1 MDGTKICIFV
11 PFLCR
16 SVLGHRQE
24 KEQGIMKNLSQTQKM
39 TISALCMALY
49 LVVMLCTQ
57 SFAFGQYQVRIA
69 TALYGLSAIFPF
81 LVIPFGLVNVIA
93 NTLMGGLGPL
103 DMLGGGLVGIVT
115 SLTIVYAKRHHMGNW
130 AVMLAITLIPGLGVP
145 IWLSLLLD
153 LPYWLLASTVLVGQL
168 ISGVVGMVLVTAL
181 ERCEIFNFASAKK

>member
-1 MDGTKICIFV
+1 
-11 PFLCR
+11 
-16 SVLGHRQE
+16 
-24 KEQGIMKNLSQTQKM
+24 MKNLTKTQKL

-49 LVVMLCTQ
+49 LVVMMCTQ

-81 LVIPFGLVNVIA
+81 LIIPFGLVNVLA

-103 DMLGGGLVGIVT
+103 DMLGGGLVGIMT
-115 SLTIVYAKRHHMGNW
+115 SHDLGNW

-145 IWLSLLLD
+145 VWLSVLLD
-153 LPYWLLASTVLVGQL
+153 LPYWLLASTVLVGQF

>member
-1 MDGTKICIFV
+1 
-11 PFLCR
+11 
-16 SVLGHRQE
+16 
-24 KEQGIMKNLSQTQKM
+24 MKNLTKTQKL

-49 LVVMLCTQ
+49 LVVMMCTQ

-81 LVIPFGLVNVIA
+81 LIIPFGLVNVLA

-103 DMLGGGLVGIVT
+103 DMLGGGLVGIMT
-115 SLTIVYAKRHHMGNW
+115 SLTIVYAKRHDLGNW
-130 AVMLAITLIPGLGVP
+130 DVMLAITLVPGLGVP
-145 IWLSLLLD
+145 VWLSVLLD
-153 LPYWLLASTVLVGQL
+153 LPYWLLASTVLVGQF

>member
-1 MDGTKICIFV
+1 
-11 PFLCR
+11 
-16 SVLGHRQE
+16 
-24 KEQGIMKNLSQTQKM
+24 MKNLTKTQKL

-49 LVVMLCTQ
+49 LVVMMCTQ

-69 TALYGLSAIFPF
+69 TA
-81 LVIPFGLVNVIA
+81 PFGLVNVLA

-103 DMLGGGLVGIVT
+103 DMLGGGLVGIMT
-115 SLTIVYAKRHHMGNW
+115 SLTIVYAKRHDLGNW

-145 IWLSLLLD
+145 VWLSVLLD
-153 LPYWLLASTVLVGQL
+153 LPYWLLASTVLVGQF

>member
-1 MDGTKICIFV
+1 
-11 PFLCR
+11 
-16 SVLGHRQE
+16 
-24 KEQGIMKNLSQTQKM
+24 MKNLSQTQKL

-93 NTLMGGLGPL
+93 NALMGGLGPL
-103 DMLGGGLVGIVT
+103 DMIGGGLVGIAT
-115 SLTIVYAKRHHMGNW
+115 TLIIVYAKCHHMGNW
-130 AVMLAITLIPGLGVP
+130 VVMLSITLIPGLGVP
-145 IWLSLLLD
+145 VWLSLLLD

-168 ISGVVGMVLVTAL
+168 ISGVAGMVLVTAL

>member
-24 KEQGIMKNLSQTQKM
+24 KEQGIMKNLSQTQKL

-115 SLTIVYAKRHHMGNW
+115 SLTIVYAKRHHTGNW
-130 AVMLAITLIPGLGVP
+130 AVMLAITLIPGLGA
-145 IWLSLLLD
+145 SHMAGAAAGFA
-153 LPYWLLASTVLVGQL
+153 LLAAGFNSF
-168 ISGVVGMVLVTAL
+168 SWPADF
-181 ERCEIFNFASAKK
+181 RCRWHGFGNGIRTLRDI

>member
-1 MDGTKICIFV
+1 
-11 PFLCR
+11 
-16 SVLGHRQE
+16 
-24 KEQGIMKNLSQTQKM
+24 MKNLTKTQKL

-49 LVVMLCTQ
+49 LVVMMCTQ

-81 LVIPFGLVNVIA
+81 LIIPFGLVNVLA
-93 NTLMGGLGPL
+93 NTL
-103 DMLGGGLVGIVT
+103 DMLGCGLVGIMT
-115 SLTIVYAKRHHMGNW
+115 SLTIVYAKRHDLGNW

-145 IWLSLLLD
+145 VWLSVLLD
-153 LPYWLLASTVLVGQL
+153 LPYWLLASTVLVGQF